1 MCVCVCMV
9 ILGIETAVAI
19 VTHQTT
25 CCALI
30 SAPWTARSLDF
41 ILSLSHP
48 HDCVTQKHTARPR
61 NEGNVL
67 IMSLNVL

>member
-1 MCVCVCMV
+1 MV

-30 SAPWTARSLDF
+30 SAPRTAPSHS
-41 ILSLSHP
+41 LSLT
-48 HDCVTQKHTARPR
+48 V
-61 NEGNVL
+61 V
-67 IMSLNVL
+67 V